1 MNKVFNLE
9 DYKNI
14 LIEKYGLGLL
24 DASLVLSFNSKA
36 EVDTFIGA
44 RTWI

>member
-14 LIEKYGLGLL
+14 MIKKYDLDLI
-24 DASLVLSFNSKA
+24 DASLVLSFDSKA

-44 RTWI
+44 RTWV

>member
-1 MNKVFNLE
+1 MNKFNLE

-14 LIEKYGLGLL
+14 MIKKYGLDLI
-24 DASLVLSFNSKA
+24 DASLVLSFDSKA

>member
-1 MNKVFNLE
+1 MSKIFNLE

-14 LIEKYGLGLL
+14 MIKKYELDLI
-24 DASLVLSFNSKA
+24 DASLVLSFDSKA

-44 RTWI
+44 RTWV